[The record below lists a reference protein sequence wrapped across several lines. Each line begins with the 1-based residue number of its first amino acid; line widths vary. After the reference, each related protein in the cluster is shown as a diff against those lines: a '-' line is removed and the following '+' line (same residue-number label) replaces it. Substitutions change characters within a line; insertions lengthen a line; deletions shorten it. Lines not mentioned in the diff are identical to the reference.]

1 MAKTRP
7 YLFYD
12 VVVSICSTCYR
23 KVEGKTVFQDDKVFL
38 LKRCPEHG
46 SEKILIADDVDYY
59 RRCREIFI
67 KPPEMPL
74 VYNTPVKWG
83 CPYDCGLCTDHEQHS
98 CLTLVEVCDYCNLR
112 CPVCY
117 ASSGPERQQFR
128 SLDQIEKML
137 DAVVRNE
144 GHPDVVQLS
153 GGEPTVHPN
162 FFEIVEMAKARPIRH
177 LMVNTNGVR
186 IAQEE
191 DFVKRLAEV
200 KEDLEIYLQ
209 WDSFEREPLMQLR
222 DADLRRIREQAIEH
236 LNRYNI
242 STNLVVTLK
251 KGLNDHEIGKTIDYA
266 LKQPCVR
273 GVTFQPI
280 QDAGR
285 LESWLPEESQTNCH
299 PERSMT
305 SGEAG
310 SHAQSRDPVSPAG
323 KYVRNFNPA
332 TDRLTLTEVRRKIL
346 EQTSVFKPEDVIPV
360 PCHPDSLAM
369 AYALKLNGK
378 VTPLTSMIPPE
389 VLINGAKNTIL
400 YEQEPAVRDG
410 LFKLFATNHSPQSQ
424 AGTLRELLCC
434 LPKVWV
440 PNELTTDHVETAAS
454 PVPPTPN
461 CHPERSMNSGEAG
474 SHAQSRDPVS
484 PLTYENIFRIIIM
497 QFIDAHSFDVRSVKK
512 TCVHIV
518 HPDGRLIPFDTYNL
532 FYRDDLEQTRLAPL
546 RNSAEAAANSFRR
559 NDLIVARQF
568 TGGEPEQQ

>member
-1 MAKTRP
+1 MPKTRP

-12 VVVSICSTCYR
+12 VALSICSTCYR
-23 KVEGKTVFQDDKVFL
+23 KVEAKTVFQDDSVYL
-38 LKRCPEHG
+38 LKRCPQHG
-46 SEKILIADDVDYY
+46 SERVLIADDIDYY
-59 RRCREIFI
+59 RRCREVFI
-67 KPPEMPL
+67 KPPEMPQ

-98 CLTLVEVCDYCNLR
+98 CLTLVEICDYCNLR

-117 ASSGPERQQFR
+117 AASGPERQQFR
-128 SLDQIEKML
+128 TLPQIEKML

-153 GGEPTVHPN
+153 GGEPTMHPD
-162 FFEIVEMAKARPIRH
+162 FFTIVEMAKARPIKH

-200 KEDLEIYLQ
+200 RDDFEVYLQ
-209 WDSFEREPLMQLR
+209 FDSFERDPLMQLR
-222 DADLRRIREQAIEH
+222 GADLRRVRQDALEK
-236 LNRYNI
+236 LNRHNI

-251 KGLNDHEIGKTIDYA
+251 KGLNDHEIGKTIDFA
-266 LKQPCVR
+266 LTQPCVR

-285 LESWLPEESQTNCH
+285 LE
-299 PERSMT
+299 
-305 SGEAG
+305 
-310 SHAQSRDPVSPAG
+310 D
-323 KYVRNFNPA
+323 FNPA

-346 EQTSVFKPEDVIPV
+346 EQTKVFRPEDVIPV

-378 VTPLTSMIPPE
+378 VVPLTSMIPPE
-389 VLINGAKNTIL
+389 VLINGAANTIL
-400 YEQEPAVRDG
+400 YEQDPAIRTN
-410 LFKLFATNHSPQSQ
+410 LFKLFATNHSPRSG

-434 LPKVWV
+434 LPKVWI
-440 PNELTTDHVETAAS
+440 PEASTETTTAHVGTAAFGRPAS
-454 PVPPTPN
+454 AARPPSADT
-461 CHPERSMNSGEAG
+461 
-474 SHAQSRDPVS
+474 
-484 PLTYENIFRIIIM
+484 LTYENIFRIIIM

-532 FYRDDLEQTRLAPL
+532 FYRDNLEETRLTPL
-546 RNSAEAAANSFRR
+546 RQNAELALAA
-559 NDLIVARQF
+559 I
-568 TGGEPEQQ
+568 